1 MCYNLN
7 ICGGKICLQGALL
20 AVLVGT
26 SASNL
31 LGGFKE
37 SVGGAK
43 RKCRHCMADFEQ
55 MQTIFT
61 EEGFDFRHEEIHSYH
76 LQQLQD
82 NPALY
87 QHFPKEYGVI
97 K

>member
-20 AVLVGT
+20 AVLAGT

-31 LGGFKE
+31 FGGFKE

-61 EEGFDFRHEEIHSYH
+61 EEGFDFHHEEIHSYH
-76 LQQLQD
+76 LQQFQD

-87 QHFPKEYGVI
+87 
-97 K
+97 

>member
-1 MCYNLN
+1 MVIRAT
-7 ICGGKICLQGALL
+7 ICGGKLCLWGALL
-20 AVLVGT
+20 ALSADT
-26 SASNL
+26 PASNL

-43 RKCRHCMADFEQ
+43 CKCRHCMADFEQ

-61 EEGFDFRHEEIHSYH
+61 YERFDFIHEEIHSYH